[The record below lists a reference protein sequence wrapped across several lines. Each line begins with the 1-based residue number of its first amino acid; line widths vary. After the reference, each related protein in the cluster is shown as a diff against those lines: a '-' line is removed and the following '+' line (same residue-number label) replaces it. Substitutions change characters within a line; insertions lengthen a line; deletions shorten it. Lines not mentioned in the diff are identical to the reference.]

1 MLTNRWTK
9 NCEREVK
16 NVAIVGGT
24 HGNEL
29 HGIHLVGEINSDSRA
44 QELKAEFPGL
54 NIVGVVGNLA
64 AGDAIGNGVCRQ
76 YCEED
81 LNRFLVLQD

>member
-1 MLTNRWTK
+1 M
-9 NCEREVK
+9 
-16 NVAIVGGT
+16 
-24 HGNEL
+24 
-29 HGIHLVGEINSDSRA
+29 NSDFRA
-44 QELKAEFPGL
+44 EDSKAEFPSQ